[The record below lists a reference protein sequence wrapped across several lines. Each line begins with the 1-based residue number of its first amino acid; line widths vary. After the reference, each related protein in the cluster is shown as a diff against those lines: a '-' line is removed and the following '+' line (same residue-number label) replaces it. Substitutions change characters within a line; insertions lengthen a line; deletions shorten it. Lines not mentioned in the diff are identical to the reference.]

1 MNLSQRGALLE
12 NHEIAAINSKIG
24 EQGHYRSELRKIM
37 KEASRLTYTA
47 PDGKVYKG
55 FVNIIHAQ
63 RRGLVSSEILDS
75 TKYAR
80 VFADIRLAYIQA
92 KRLAENNLDEPMRSA
107 IREREYERMMSE
119 RNQEAGLID
128 ELPLVPTR

>member
-1 MNLSQRGALLE
+1 
-12 NHEIAAINSKIG
+12 
-24 EQGHYRSELRKIM
+24 M